1 MVRTPWSGG
10 PVDSDRNAKQL
21 IRAAVTVPA
30 LSPLAAFA
38 DGGDEASKQWL
49 ESLQS
54 TRSVQDVR
62 AEARA
67 AEEHGQRHPVEVQVA
82 AEPSTRSRAEVK
94 AELAKY
100 GVRSVGA

>member
-1 MVRTPWSGG
+1 MKAV
-10 PVDSDRNAKQL
+10 KL
-21 IRAAVTVPA
+21 IGAAVAALA

-38 DGGDEASKQWL
+38 GGGDEASKQWL

-54 TRSVQDVR
+54 TRSVQEVR

-67 AEEHGQRHPVEVQVA
+67 AKDYGQRHPVEVQVA
-82 AEPSTRSRAEVK
+82 AEPSSRSRAEVK

-100 GVRSVGA
+100 GVRIVGA

>member
-1 MVRTPWSGG
+1 M
-10 PVDSDRNAKQL
+10 NAKRL
-21 IRAAVTVPA
+21 IRAAVTVLA
-30 LSPLAAFA
+30 FAPLAAFA

-54 TRSVQDVR
+54 TRSVQEVR

-67 AEEHGQRHPVEVQVA
+67 AEQYGQRHPVEVQVA
-82 AEPSTRSRAEVK
+82 AEPSSRSRAEVK
-94 AELAKY
+94 ADLAKY